1 MRKLHWGIVVAIVV
15 ATLIV
20 VAAAVLV
27 PVLVIRTRVRAVP
40 PQTPPQPAPPQPAP
54 PQPAPPQP
62 DPNRVLN
69 IDLVQKISF
78 PVWRGAAPTLNNCGN
93 SCFFNAGTQ
102 LLYNTPPLRAAVPYL
117 ARLFAGMDAQPLHAI
132 ACDDA
137 LPTVDNARAGPGN
150 TLRDLYTATQTWIQ
164 GPNPN
169 LSAQQDPHE
178 MIVHTGSVPWPW
190 PSENPWLVRYA
201 IVFKC
206 AATEPYWVSSS
217 AGAKEFMYELSLET
231 STLDSVQ
238 AFFDATTIFQSIDD
252 PSSEKTP
259 TKPTIQEGRCL
270 DANGIATATIQSI
283 YATVSSGSVILV
295 QLKRFTS
302 NGQGGKEE
310 ANHSTAKHLTAVQPS
325 DPLLLPTFPGTTAS
339 EEGTHVTT
347 VLSRRTNIQYNLAG
361 VICHSGATMT
371 TGHITYWHRFQDG
384 WRQFDDS
391 TVSPPSASLPANV
404 LTDGYI
410 YVYYR
415 A

>member
-40 PQTPPQPAPPQPAP
+40 PQTPPQPAP

-150 TLRDLYTATQTWIQ
+150 TLRDLYTATQT
-164 GPNPN
+164 
-169 LSAQQDPHE
+169 
-178 MIVHTGSVPWPW
+178 
-190 PSENPWLVRYA
+190 
-201 IVFKC
+201 
-206 AATEPYWVSSS
+206 
-217 AGAKEFMYELSLET
+217 
-231 STLDSVQ
+231 
-238 AFFDATTIFQSIDD
+238 
-252 PSSEKTP
+252 
-259 TKPTIQEGRCL
+259 
-270 DANGIATATIQSI
+270 
-283 YATVSSGSVILV
+283 
-295 QLKRFTS
+295 
-302 NGQGGKEE
+302 
-310 ANHSTAKHLTAVQPS
+310 
-325 DPLLLPTFPGTTAS
+325 
-339 EEGTHVTT
+339 
-347 VLSRRTNIQYNLAG
+347 
-361 VICHSGATMT
+361 
-371 TGHITYWHRFQDG
+371 
-384 WRQFDDS
+384 
-391 TVSPPSASLPANV
+391 
-404 LTDGYI
+404 
-410 YVYYR
+410 
-415 A
+415 